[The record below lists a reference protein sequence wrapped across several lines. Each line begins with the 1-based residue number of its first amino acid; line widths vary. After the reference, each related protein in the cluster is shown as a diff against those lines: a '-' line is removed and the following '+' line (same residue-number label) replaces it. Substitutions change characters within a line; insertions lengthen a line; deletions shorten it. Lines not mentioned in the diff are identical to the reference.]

1 MISDHI
7 ENNIK
12 QIKKE
17 RLYNITNLTDNI
29 LNYITDNNIIKG
41 NILLSSHHILFLLY
55 VLLIIILPINQL
67 NIVLWVCLVIIHIS
81 VNIYFGKWHKCVL
94 VKLERYFYNDDSW
107 YGPMTPFYKL
117 FNLNNRECNKYMET
131 TNLLAWTLLFLYY
144 FYRLYCYFI
153 KKNEKSRD

>member
-41 NILLSSHHILFLLY
+41 NILLSLHHILFLLY

-67 NIVLWVCLVIIHIS
+67 NIVLWVCLVIIHI
-81 VNIYFGKWHKCVL
+81 
-94 VKLERYFYNDDSW
+94 
-107 YGPMTPFYKL
+107 
-117 FNLNNRECNKYMET
+117 
-131 TNLLAWTLLFLYY
+131 
-144 FYRLYCYFI
+144 
-153 KKNEKSRD
+153 

>member
-55 VLLIIILPINQL
+55 VLLIIN
-67 NIVLWVCLVIIHIS
+67 
-81 VNIYFGKWHKCVL
+81 VN
-94 VKLERYFYNDDSW
+94 RN
-107 YGPMTPFYKL
+107 YKL
-117 FNLNNRECNKYMET
+117 NVNGSKCKCTSNFVIFKELIKVENPLC
-131 TNLLAWTLLFLYY
+131 TLFKGLT
-144 FYRLYCYFI
+144 
-153 KKNEKSRD
+153 